1 MNLSRQ
7 RGCVIKIQNF
17 FLLRKKEKRKNPT
30 IDEDFTTALYFLDY
44 WVVVAVV

>member
-1 MNLSRQ
+1 MSLSRQ
-7 RGCVIKIQNF
+7 RGCHKNLE
-17 FLLRKKEKRKNPT
+17 FLFTEERRKRKNPT